1 MPKRLEIR
9 IITSLAFVLAA
20 MIAVY
25 GWWVGNNQTKIYVQ
39 SLSDN
44 LRSLS
49 HSHADNA
56 AHYIVVEEYAG
67 LDEHMLEAAR
77 LPEILSVQVLEL
89 DGTLLCNIARQSRAE
104 KPRLIYSVKRASTP
118 KGSEASINREGN
130 SLVSWTPIVAGSHLG
145 WLKMTLS
152 LNTANDLLKTTW
164 RSTLQI
170 GILWLLVGIALMVLV
185 VRKPLSTIR
194 ELSLFAHDLQSRK
207 GGQVSVPRGVFEIDL
222 LADALNHSSAELQS
236 AERLLV
242 AQQEQL
248 SVTLQSI
255 GDGVISTDISCII
268 ILLNHVAEQ
277 LTGWPQEQAQG
288 QKLNDV
294 LCLEKDDGVPAI
306 EEQLQSVLKEKRP
319 IELSGQIRLVSRDKI
334 VFLVIVN
341 GTPIID
347 SAGQLAGMVLVIRN
361 VTEKAEMEAEKRKL
375 EEQLIQSQKM
385 ESIGQLAGGIAHDFN
400 NILTAINGYGE
411 MLRSRVANDEKLA
424 SFADQLL
431 AAAGRAANLTRSL
444 LAFSR
449 KQSIELVRTDINGV
463 VNGVQKFLGRLIG
476 EDIILSAHTTATPL
490 LAMVDAGQLEQI
502 LMNLATN
509 ARDAMPEGGNLSIET
524 DEIFVDAL
532 YSNAV
537 AAAKPG
543 RYALITVSD
552 NGNGMDQK
560 TCARIFEPFFTTKNI
575 GKGTG
580 LGLSIVYG
588 IVRQHNG
595 FITVYSEPGHGT
607 SFRIHIPLSEGPE
620 MQAIPDDNSENLHGS
635 ETILLVEDDNDVRD
649 ILSLTMGEA
658 GYTIISA
665 TCGAEAVKLFDENH
679 DRISLVLMDVIMP
692 GMNGKEAYSRISERY
707 PSSPVIF
714 MSGYTSDIILHKG
727 IVDMDINF
735 IHKPV
740 SKQQLLKKVRG
751 VLDGNSRP
759 VSTDTLTE

>member
-9 IITSLAFVLAA
+9 IITSLTFVLAA

-44 LRSLS
+44 LRALS
-49 HSHADNA
+49 HSHAVNA
-56 AHYIVVEEYAG
+56 AHFMVVKEYAG
-67 LDEHMLEAAR
+67 LDEHMLEAAQ
-77 LPEILSVQVLEL
+77 LPEVMSIQVLEL
-89 DGTLLCNIARQSRAE
+89 DGTLLCNITRSSRSE
-104 KPRLIYSVKRASTP
+104 KPRLIYSLKQVSTP
-118 KGSEASINREGN
+118 KGSEAFINREGN
-130 SLVSWTPIVAGSHLG
+130 SLVSWAPIVAGSHLG
-145 WLKMTLS
+145 WLKMTLG
-152 LNTANDLLKTTW
+152 LNTANELQQATW

-170 GILWLLVGIALMVLV
+170 GALWLLVGTVLMVLV
-185 VRKPLSTIR
+185 VRRPLLTIR
-194 ELSLFAHDLQSRK
+194 ELSLFARDLQNRK
-207 GGQVSVPRGVFEIDL
+207 GAQVSVPRGVFEIDL

-236 AERLLV
+236 AERLLMS
-242 AQQEQL
+242 QQEQL

-255 GDGVISTDISCII
+255 GDGVISTDINCRIM
-268 ILLNHVAEQ
+268 LLNHVAEQ
-277 LTGWPQEQAQG
+277 LTGWSQEQALG
-288 QKLNDV
+288 QSLDEV
-294 LCLEKDDGVPAI
+294 LCLEKDDDAPTI
-306 EEQLQSVLKEKRP
+306 ESQLRPVLDEKRP
-319 IELSGQIRLVSRDKI
+319 IELSGQVRLVSREKA
-334 VFLVIVN
+334 VFLAIVN

-347 SAGQLAGMVLVIRN
+347 NSGHLAGMVLVIRD
-361 VTEKAEMEAEKRKL
+361 VTEKAELEAEKRKL

-449 KQSIELVRTDINGV
+449 KQSIELVRTDINSI

-476 EDIILSAHTTATPL
+476 EDIILSSRTTATPL
-490 LAMVDAGQLEQI
+490 PAMVDAGQLEQI

-509 ARDAMPEGGNLSIET
+509 ARDAMPEGGNLRIET

-532 YSNAV
+532 YSNSV

-607 SFRIHIPLSEGPE
+607 SFRIHIPVSEGPE
-620 MQAIPDDNSENLHGS
+620 RKSISEDISENLHGT
-635 ETILLVEDDNDVRD
+635 ETILLVEDDNDVRE
-649 ILSLTMGEA
+649 ILSLTMAEA

-665 TCGAEAVKLFDENH
+665 TCGTEAVGLFDEH
-679 DRISLVLMDVIMP
+679 HERISLILMDVIMP

-707 PSSPVIF
+707 PATPVIF

-735 IHKPV
+735 IHKPI
-740 SKQQLLKKVRG
+740 SKQLLLQKVRE
-751 VLDGNSRP
+751 VLDGNPQP
-759 VSTDTLTE
+759 VGAETLTE